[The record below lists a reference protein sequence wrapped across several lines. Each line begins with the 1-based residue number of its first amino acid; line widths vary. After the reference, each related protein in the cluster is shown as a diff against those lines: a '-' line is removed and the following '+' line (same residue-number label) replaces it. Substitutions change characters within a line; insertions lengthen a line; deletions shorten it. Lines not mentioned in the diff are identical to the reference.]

1 MKRDCARGPNDLSA
15 GSGRSAPAWAHG
27 PTADGRAANSA
38 RRGAPLRPLGPKAS
52 PIRTGAISAVHADRT
67 AGRCSR
73 RNKTVWR
80 PVPHPNPNHF
90 ALLPRFFRARPA
102 ALWAEETTG
111 AAVTPFAGAR
121 ALPCGSAPPSS
132 GLAVKPFPE
141 HPRVRSPALCR
152 SPTSGGVGPSR
163 APAYRRHGC
172 P

>member
-15 GSGRSAPAWAHG
+15 RIWAI
-27 PTADGRAANSA
+27 RA
-38 RRGAPLRPLGPKAS
+38 RLGPRPNSRRTGCQFS
-52 PIRTGAISAVHADRT
+52 PPRRAPSPSWAESQPNHTGAISAVHADRT

-111 AAVTPFAGAR
+111 AAITPFAGAR
-121 ALPCGSAPPSS
+121 ALLCASAPPSS
-132 GLAVKPFPE
+132 GLAVEPFPE
-141 HPRVRSPALCR
+141 YPRTRSPALCR
-152 SPTSGGVGPSR
+152 SPTSGGAGPSH
-163 APAYRRHGC
+163 APACRRHGC
-172 P
+172 S